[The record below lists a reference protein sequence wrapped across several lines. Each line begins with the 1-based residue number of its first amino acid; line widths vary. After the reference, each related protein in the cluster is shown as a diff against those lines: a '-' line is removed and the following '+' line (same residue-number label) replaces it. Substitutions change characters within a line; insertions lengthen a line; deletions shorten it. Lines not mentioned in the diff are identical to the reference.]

1 MLVVTGCEDHRRLA
15 AAVALGAVGW
25 VAKAR
30 PFEQVLEA
38 AASACRDRPMLAPER
53 RNRLVRAGQQNG
65 QQRRRGPREDGHA
78 RLPGEREVLDA
89 MIRGEAAHDMAERFV
104 VSVGTVRSHIASVLA
119 KLGVSSQLAA
129 AAVAV
134 QWAAS
139 KRGLDHE
146 DLLASLRPSA

>member
-1 MLVVTGCEDHRRLA
+1 
-15 AAVALGAVGW
+15 
-25 VAKAR
+25 
-30 PFEQVLEA
+30 
-38 AASACRDRPMLAPER
+38 MLAPER
-53 RNRLVRAGQQNG
+53 RDRLVRAGQQYMNNDG
-65 QQRRRGPREDGHA
+65 EVRARMATLTPR
-78 RLPGEREVLDA
+78 EREVLDA
-89 MIRGEAAHDMAERFV
+89 MIRGEAAHDMAEHFV